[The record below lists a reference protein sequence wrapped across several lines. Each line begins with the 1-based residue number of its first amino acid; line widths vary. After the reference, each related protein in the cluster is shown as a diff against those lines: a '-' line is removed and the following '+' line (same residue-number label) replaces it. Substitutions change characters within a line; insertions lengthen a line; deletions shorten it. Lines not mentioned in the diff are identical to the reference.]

1 MPDYDTIGVAHGQR
15 LRRLGTPLLTQ
26 ALPIWWDGTLPYW
39 PDGKCF
45 NCSTEWSFIIARS
58 LSTWCV
64 AASHPLKLGAL
75 PERH

>member
-1 MPDYDTIGVAHGQR
+1 MDSACVDWGRPC
-15 LRRLGTPLLTQ
+15 
-26 ALPIWWDGTLPYW
+26 LPKLYPFGGMGTLPYW